1 MVLAVPHE
9 KAAPLIPAGA
19 LPEQTVAGWAGL
31 GASPIV
37 NVHVIYDRPV
47 MDLPFV
53 AAIDSPVQWVFDRTR
68 ISGMDR
74 PGPLKHQYLAISL
87 SAADQYADT
96 PVAELREQFL
106 PALAELFPAA
116 RDARVTEFFVTRE
129 RRATFRQA
137 PGSGALRPKAATA
150 RPGLVLAGAWTD
162 TGWPDTMEGA
172 VRSGLAAAAELRRT
186 VLTSASTARWGTS
199 VTAVMPE
206 GVALA
211 RDLVGPAMESAI
223 ARLTP
228 DVRVVAAYHL
238 GLADAAGNPMRSGSG
253 KALRPALALLSAR
266 AAGAPPERGVTAAV
280 AVELVHNFS
289 LLHDDIMDN
298 DTERRHRP
306 TAWTVFGVGAAI
318 LAGDALLALAQDLL
332 LEDDTLKGAWAA
344 RCLSAAVLRLIGGQG
359 ADLAFEKRDDVTLA
373 ECLDMAGDKTAA
385 LMACACSIGAVH
397 LGAPPTLAMA
407 LAGFGA
413 HVGLA
418 FQLTDDL
425 LGIWG
430 APEVTGKPV
439 RADLR
444 ARKKSLPVVAALNSG
459 QPEAAELRAL
469 LTSPEALTEADLVR
483 AADLVVAAG
492 GKDWA
497 ESEADAQLAAANASL
512 ASIDLPADVRAEL
525 TAIAEFITARTW

>member
-1 MVLAVPHE
+1 
-9 KAAPLIPAGA
+9 
-19 LPEQTVAGWAGL
+19 
-31 GASPIV
+31 
-37 NVHVIYDRPV
+37 
-47 MDLPFV
+47 
-53 AAIDSPVQWVFDRTR
+53 
-68 ISGMDR
+68 
-74 PGPLKHQYLAISL
+74 
-87 SAADQYADT
+87 
-96 PVAELREQFL
+96 
-106 PALAELFPAA
+106 
-116 RDARVTEFFVTRE
+116 
-129 RRATFRQA
+129 
-137 PGSGALRPKAATA
+137 
-150 RPGLVLAGAWTD
+150 
-162 TGWPDTMEGA
+162 
-172 VRSGLAAAAELRRT
+172 
-186 VLTSASTARWGTS
+186 
-199 VTAVMPE
+199 
-206 GVALA
+206 VALA
-211 RDLVGPAMESAI
+211 RDLVGPALESAV

-228 DVRVVAAYHL
+228 EIKVVAAYHL
-238 GLADAAGNPMRSGSG
+238 GLADAAGNPTKSGSG

-266 AAGAPPERGVTAAV
+266 AAGAAPERGVPAAV

-306 TAWTVFGVGAAI
+306 TAWTVFGIGPAI

-332 LEDDTLKGAWAA
+332 LEDGTPQGAWAA
-344 RCLSAAVLRLIGGQG
+344 RCLSAAVQRLIGGQG
-359 ADLAFEKRDDVTLA
+359 SDLAFEKRDDVTLA
-373 ECLDMAGDKTAA
+373 ECLDMAGGKTAA

-459 QPEAAELRAL
+459 TPEGAELKTMLNDPR
-469 LTSPEALTEADLVR
+469 PLTEEDLVR

-497 ESEADAQLAAANASL
+497 ETEADEQLDKANESL
-512 ASIDLPADVRAEL
+512 SGIDLAPDVRAEL
-525 TAIAEFITARTW
+525 TAIAEFITARQW